1 MATPQVRLSS
11 QDRRQQIL
19 RVAQELFARQGYQGT
34 TTRQIAEQAG
44 VTEALIFRHFPSKE
58 DLYWTLLD
66 EKCRAGGGQERL
78 AELLGRSGRQSEEE
92 IFAAVAA
99 DILERR
105 ERDSDLVRLLLFSA
119 LENHRLSTR
128 FFRTHVAE
136 RYELLAE
143 YIRAG
148 IAAGRFRKMDP
159 QLAARSFL
167 GMVFY
172 HYLVQDIFGGRRFRE
187 FDRKEVCATL
197 ARIWLRGM
205 VQDRVS
211 GRNGRRVRNPKPA
224 SIVQ

>member
-19 RVAQELFARQGYQGT
+19 RVAEELFARQGYQGT
-34 TTRQIAEQAG
+34 TTRQIAEEAG

-78 AELLGRSGRQSEEE
+78 AELLGCSGSESEEE

-105 ERDSDLVRLLLFSA
+105 ERDSALVRLLLFSA

-128 FFRTHVAE
+128 FFQTHVAE

-148 IAAGRFRKMDP
+148 IAAGRFREMDP
-159 QLAARSFL
+159 QLAARAFL

-172 HYLVQDIFGGRRFRE
+172 HHLVQDIFGARRFRE

-205 VQDRVS
+205 VKDRIS
-211 GRNGRRVRNPKPA
+211 GRNGRRVRNQKEA
-224 SIVQ
+224 STVQ